1 MSRTLSPPRGMSAA
15 GTGIVAIALIALAA
29 LGLAPR
35 ANADFTTTKCAG
47 PDILGRGASF
57 ARDAH
62 TWFNQN
68 FKANYCS
75 GTAGA
80 GQIDVAYDAAG
91 SGAGRTV
98 GEDPH
103 RHAAFRHDRRS
114 ARRRRDRAD
123 ELRRDRSRN
132 NSSTTA
138 TRTTTARST

>member
-1 MSRTLSPPRGMSAA
+1 MSRTLSPRRGMSATWVA
-15 GTGIVAIALIALAA
+15 GIVAIALVALAA

-68 FKANYCS
+68 FKVNYCA
-75 GTAGA
+75 GTSGA

-91 SGAGRTV
+91 SGAGRTAV
-98 GEDPH
+98 KI
-103 RHAAFRHDRRS
+103 
-114 ARRRRDRAD
+114 
-123 ELRRDRSRN
+123 
-132 NSSTTA
+132 
-138 TRTTTARST
+138 RTDTPRWG